1 MKKIL
6 LLMVPFVL
14 AVSCH
19 RGPERIPR
27 DEMEEIMHEILLQDQ
42 YLKVNSAPKRLVD
55 TTLVYEGIFE
65 QYGYDTDDFLMSLEY
80 YLEDPS
86 RMEKLMEKV
95 EDRLNKEAKGVAE
108 ELKAQNWRNDFMRI
122 YKLRPDSTHLP
133 QPSPGAIDTLYVQF
147 NSDSL
152 AYSPHKKKQ

>member
-42 YLKVNSAPKRLVD
+42 YLKVTSAPKRLVD

>member
-42 YLKVNSAPKRLVD
+42 YLKVTSAPKRLVD

-65 QYGYDTDDFLMSLEY
+65 QYGYDTDDFLLSLEY

>member
-27 DEMEEIMHEILLQDQ
+27 DEMEEIMHEVLLQDQ
-42 YLKVNSAPKRLVD
+42 YLKVTSAPKRLVD

>member
-42 YLKVNSAPKRLVD
+42 YLKVTSAPKRLVD

-95 EDRLNKEAKGVAE
+95 EDRLNKESKAVAE

>member
-1 MKKIL
+1 MKKFL

-42 YLKVNSAPKRLVD
+42 YLKVTSAPKRLVD

-122 YKLRPDSTHLP
+122 YNLRPDAHHLP

>member
-42 YLKVNSAPKRLVD
+42 YLKVTSAPKRLVD

-108 ELKAQNWRNDFMRI
+108 EVKAHNWRSDFMRI

>member
-1 MKKIL
+1 MKKFL

-42 YLKVNSAPKRLVD
+42 YLKVTSAPKRLVD

-95 EDRLNKEAKGVAE
+95 EDRLNKESKAVAE

>member
-1 MKKIL
+1 MKKFL

-19 RGPERIPR
+19 RGPERITR

-42 YLKVNSAPKRLVD
+42 YLKVTSAPKRLVD

-122 YKLRPDSTHLP
+122 YNLRPDAHHLP

>member
-1 MKKIL
+1 
-6 LLMVPFVL
+6 
-14 AVSCH
+14 
-19 RGPERIPR
+19 
-27 DEMEEIMHEILLQDQ
+27 
-42 YLKVNSAPKRLVD
+42 
-55 TTLVYEGIFE
+55 
-65 QYGYDTDDFLMSLEY
+65 
-80 YLEDPS
+80 
-86 RMEKLMEKV
+86 MEKLMEKV

>member
-1 MKKIL
+1 MKKFL

-42 YLKVNSAPKRLVD
+42 YLKVTSAPKRLVD

-95 EDRLNKEAKGVAE
+95 EDRLNKESKAVAE
-108 ELKAQNWRNDFMRI
+108 EVKAQNWRTDFMRI

>member
-42 YLKVNSAPKRLVD
+42 YLKVTSAPKRLVD

-65 QYGYDTDDFLMSLEY
+65 QYGYDTDDFLLSLEY

-86 RMEKLMEKV
+86 RMEQLMEKV

-133 QPSPGAIDTLYVQF
+133 QPSPCA
-147 NSDSL
+147 
-152 AYSPHKKKQ
+152 

>member
-1 MKKIL
+1 MKKFL

-42 YLKVNSAPKRLVD
+42 YLKVTSAPKRLVD

-65 QYGYDTDDFLMSLEY
+65 QYGYDTDDFLLSLEY

-122 YKLRPDSTHLP
+122 YKLRPDSSHLP

>member
-1 MKKIL
+1 MKKFL

-42 YLKVNSAPKRLVD
+42 YLKVTSAPKRLVD

-95 EDRLNKEAKGVAE
+95 EDRLNKESKAVAE

-122 YKLRPDSTHLP
+122 YKLRPDAHHLP

>member
-1 MKKIL
+1 MKKFL

-27 DEMEEIMHEILLQDQ
+27 DEMEEIMHEVLLQDQ
-42 YLKVNSAPKRLVD
+42 YLKVTSAPKRLVD

-65 QYGYDTDDFLMSLEY
+65 QYGYDTDDFLLSLEY

>member
-1 MKKIL
+1 MKKFL

-42 YLKVNSAPKRLVD
+42 YLKVTSAPKRLVD

-133 QPSPGAIDTLYVQF
+133 QPSPGALDTLYVQF
-147 NSDSL
+147 NSDPL

>member
-1 MKKIL
+1 MKKFL

-42 YLKVNSAPKRLVD
+42 YLKVTSAPKRLVD

-133 QPSPGAIDTLYVQF
+133 QPSPSAIDTLYVQF

>member
-42 YLKVNSAPKRLVD
+42 YLKVTSAPKRLVD

-122 YKLRPDSTHLP
+122 YKLRPDSSHLP

>member
-1 MKKIL
+1 MKKFL

-42 YLKVNSAPKRLVD
+42 YLKVTSAPKRLVD

>member
-42 YLKVNSAPKRLVD
+42 YLKVTSAPKRLVD

-65 QYGYDTDDFLMSLEY
+65 QYGYDTDDFLLSLEY

-86 RMEKLMEKV
+86 RMEKLMEKL